1 MSTNSSEGS
10 ITKPPDIHDFCII
23 KPISRGAF
31 GKVFLGCKKTNMDV
45 MYVIKV
51 MKKPEMI
58 NKNMV
63 SQVVN
68 ERNALALTKSPFCVQ
83 LYYSLQTV
91 SSVYL
96 VMEYMVGGDLKSL
109 LSVYGFFDE
118 SMAAF
123 YIAEVCLALQYLHNH
138 SIIHRDIKP
147 DNMLLSREGHVKLTD
162 FGLSKVHIHR
172 DLEISDFENCTPNLC
187 TRTPGQL
194 LSLTS
199 HLSFG
204 SGNSKFITS
213 NGYVSDSNSEGTN
226 KQDSFILKELN
237 SNSSLQ
243 NSNSFVQNSN
253 SLGQNSGQN
262 STQFSSHATTG
273 TEAATSVLPNMSS
286 LSGVIP
292 FQSAEAITPSLV
304 TEASSYHTCNNCGS
318 TPSLSE
324 GSNTSCP
331 TSPLSRRPNVSRCC
345 ILSFRGDRKRKNRSQ
360 SPKARKIYLRT
371 GLTGELEMLRVEPV
385 SPPKGVTFS
394 TPVSTQKTNK
404 YKKNTRFELPKT
416 NQVEPDSASPNVT
429 SPNVV
434 SPNITSPNI
443 TSPNIINP
451 NAESTRAEG
460 THIENII
467 SPNAESVVSPIRT
480 PKTPRT
486 PYRTPKS
493 VRRGEWSSDQRILG
507 TPDYLAPELLLR
519 KGHNCAVDWWA
530 LGVCFYEFVT
540 GITPFNDMSPQQV
553 FKNILERN
561 IEWPTDDE
569 ALSENTV
576 KAIEGMLTM
585 DPDLRPKA
593 EEVMKMEVFTNTDWD
608 NLLKAQPPF
617 VPDPYD
623 LTDTGYFQARNE
635 LLNFNISNFDL

>member
-1 MSTNSSEGS
+1 MTTNDQP
-10 ITKPPDIHDFCII
+10 KPPDINDFCII

-45 MYVIKV
+45 MYAIKV
-51 MKKPEMI
+51 MKKTEMV

-68 ERNALALTKSPFCVQ
+68 ERNALALAKSPFCVQ
-83 LYYSLQTV
+83 LYYSLQTA

-147 DNMLLSREGHVKLTD
+147 DNMLLSKDGHVKLTD
-162 FGLSKVHIHR
+162 FGLSRVQINR

-204 SGNSKFITS
+204 SGNSRYISMHQYSASDFISECSADRTEDSSILREQQQNKAVAVPTS
-213 NGYVSDSNSEGTN
+213 KADLSVSLSASCTLPSTSALSGITPFLSAEM
-226 KQDSFILKELN
+226 ILPHTTDDA
-237 SNSSLQ
+237 
-243 NSNSFVQNSN
+243 N
-253 SLGQNSGQN
+253 SL
-262 STQFSSHATTG
+262 
-273 TEAATSVLPNMSS
+273 
-286 LSGVIP
+286 
-292 FQSAEAITPSLV
+292 
-304 TEASSYHTCNNCGS
+304 YHTCSHCGS
-318 TPSLSE
+318 TQRDQ
-324 GSNTSCP
+324 SCTTNDSCS
-331 TSPLSRRPNVSRCC
+331 TSPVSRRIPNRCC
-345 ILSFRGDRKRKNRSQ
+345 ILTIRGERKRKFRS
-360 SPKARKIYLRT
+360 SPSPTKMNKAYVKT
-371 GLTGELEMLRVEPV
+371 GLTGEMEILRVESA

-394 TPVSTQKTNK
+394 TPVSCQKNNK
-404 YKKNTRFELPKT
+404 YKMKNTRFELPNKDCLVNT
-416 NQVEPDSASPNVT
+416 KEADFQSPVSSA
-429 SPNVV
+429 NVV
-434 SPNITSPNI
+434 SPTANN
-443 TSPNIINP
+443 
-451 NAESTRAEG
+451 ES
-460 THIENII
+460 
-467 SPNAESVVSPIRT
+467 T

-493 VRRGEWSSDQRILG
+493 VRRGQWSSDQRILG

-540 GITPFNDMSPQQV
+540 GIPPFNDISPQQV

-561 IEWPTDDE
+561 IEWPTEDE
-569 ALSENTV
+569 ALTQDTTS
-576 KAIEGMLTM
+576 AIEQLLTM
-585 DPDLRPKA
+585 NPELRPKA
-593 EEVMKMEVFTNTDWD
+593 QNVMKMPVFKYMDWD
-608 NLLKAQPPF
+608 NLLSTQPPF

>member
-1 MSTNSSEGS
+1 MNSEQNGKSETTASTSA
-10 ITKPPDIHDFCII
+10 KPPEIHDFCII

-31 GKVFLGCKKTNMDV
+31 GKVFLGCKKNNMDV
-45 MYVIKV
+45 MYAIKV
-51 MKKPEMI
+51 MKKTEMV

-83 LYYSLQTV
+83 LYYSLQTAT
-91 SSVYL
+91 SVYL
-96 VMEYMVGGDLKSL
+96 VMDYMVGGDLKSL

-118 SMAAF
+118 SMATF
-123 YIAEVCLALQYLHNH
+123 YVAEVCLALQYLHQR

-147 DNMLLSREGHVKLTD
+147 DNMLLSKEGHVKLTD

-204 SGNSKFITS
+204 SGNSKYITTNTNNS
-213 NGYVSDSNSEGTN
+213 DFASDSHLDCTN
-226 KQDSFILKELN
+226 KNE
-237 SNSSLQ
+237 NSSFSILREQNSATISKCKSDLNISNLAKLQ
-243 NSNSFVQNSN
+243 NCTA
-253 SLGQNSGQN
+253 LSGITFLSATEFNN
-262 STQFSSHATTG
+262 STSHM
-273 TEAATSVLPNMSS
+273 TE
-286 LSGVIP
+286 
-292 FQSAEAITPSLV
+292 
-304 TEASSYHTCNNCGS
+304 SSYHTCQS
-318 TPSLSE
+318 TQTEESQV
-324 GSNTSCP
+324 NTSCT
-331 TSPLSRRPNVSRCC
+331 TSPISRKIPSRCG
-345 ILSFRGDRKRKNRSQ
+345 LYKLRNDRERKRKYRSP
-360 SPKARKIYLRT
+360 SPSFSRKAYVKT
-371 GLTGELEMLRVEPV
+371 GLTGEMEVLRVDSV

-394 TPVSTQKTNK
+394 TPVSLQKPNK
-404 YKKNTRFELPKT
+404 AKATRFELPKSIS
-416 NQVEPDSASPNVT
+416 NLEPSKNLNDHSDT
-429 SPNVV
+429 
-434 SPNITSPNI
+434 
-443 TSPNIINP
+443 
-451 NAESTRAEG
+451 
-460 THIENII
+460 
-467 SPNAESVVSPIRT
+467 VSPIQNEVTT

-493 VRRGEWSSDQRILG
+493 VRRGQWSSDQRILG

-519 KGHNCAVDWWA
+519 KGHDHAVDWWA
-530 LGVCFYEFVT
+530 LGCCFYEFVT
-540 GITPFNDMSPQQV
+540 GIPPFNDATPQQV

-569 ALSENTV
+569 ALSQEVVQAIEALLVENTDQRAGANELMV
-576 KAIEGMLTM
+576 M
-585 DPDLRPKA
+585 DAFK
-593 EEVMKMEVFTNTDWD
+593 NIDWD
-608 NLLKAQPPF
+608 NLLFMTPPF